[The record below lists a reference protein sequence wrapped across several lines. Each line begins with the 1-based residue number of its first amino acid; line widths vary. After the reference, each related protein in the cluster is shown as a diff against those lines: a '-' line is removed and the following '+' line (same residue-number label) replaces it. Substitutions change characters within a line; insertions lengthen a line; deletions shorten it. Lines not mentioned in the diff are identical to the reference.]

1 MVNPS
6 FNVIGPKLIPLNPA
20 AITWLVV
27 ITLLFNRMPLTVGLF
42 SVVDANMP
50 PVTVP
55 VKVPANVALLIVG
68 VFNTGDANVPPVAV
82 PVNVPDNA
90 APLMVGVFNVGEEN
104 VPAVTAGAVSVVD
117 ANVPPVRVPDNI
129 ALLITG
135 LVRVLFVSV

>member
-1 MVNPS
+1 MVNPL
-6 FNVIGPKLIPLNPA
+6 FNVIGPELIPLNPA
-20 AITWLVV
+20 ATTWLVV
-27 ITLLFNRMPLTVGLF
+27 MTLLFNKMPLMVGLF

-55 VKVPANVALLIVG
+55 VKTPANVALLIVG

-104 VPAVTAGAVSVVD
+104 VPAVTIGAVIVVD
-117 ANVPPVRVPDNI
+117 ANVPPVKVPDSI
-129 ALLITG
+129 APLIIG
-135 LVRVLFVSV
+135 YVSVLFVSV